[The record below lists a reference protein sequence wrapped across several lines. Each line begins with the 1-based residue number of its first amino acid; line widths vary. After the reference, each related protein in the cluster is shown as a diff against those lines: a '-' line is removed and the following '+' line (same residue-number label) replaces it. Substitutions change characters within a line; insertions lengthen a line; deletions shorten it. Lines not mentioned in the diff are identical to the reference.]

1 MLIEDQG
8 ASRLP
13 GRSGSLTLN
22 WKENTMPLPRYK
34 DIVDLLKQGKTAE
47 AQEQILALREAALE
61 QTTHP

>member
-1 MLIEDQG
+1 
-8 ASRLP
+8 
-13 GRSGSLTLN
+13 
-22 WKENTMPLPRYK
+22 MPLPRYK